1 MFAINLI
8 VAALLSAV
16 KGESDLDK
24 LASTYQNVEQWQK
37 RVKTVRQG
45 ILRGA
50 QLWPIPE
57 KTPLRPRIHST
68 RVYDGYIVEN
78 IVFESLPG
86 FFVTGNLYRPLK
98 VITPSPITLCPHG
111 HFEGGRFREDMQ
123 QRCATFARMGVVAFS
138 YDMVGWEES
147 TQLNHGDQPVL
158 TLQLWNSIRAIDFLV
173 SLQDTDSK
181 RIAVTGASGGGTQA
195 FLLAAVDDRIT
206 VSIPVVMVSSDFY
219 GGCNCE
225 SGLPI
230 HQSDD
235 HATNNADIA
244 AMAAPNPQLLIS
256 CGDDWTKNTPAHEY
270 PYIRNVYQLFG
281 AEGKVENLHLPE
293 EGHSYGY
300 QKRLGVYRFLAKYFD
315 LSLEAISNPDG
326 SVNELPNIIESREI
340 MAAFNQE
347 YQRPENTLQGQT
359 NIMAILRRAQGL

>member
-1 MFAINLI
+1 M
-8 VAALLSAV
+8 
-16 KGESDLDK
+16 
-24 LASTYQNVEQWQK
+24 
-37 RVKTVRQG
+37 
-45 ILRGA
+45 
-50 QLWPIPE
+50 
-57 KTPLRPRIHST
+57 
-68 RVYDGYIVEN
+68 
-78 IVFESLPG
+78 
-86 FFVTGNLYRPLK
+86 
-98 VITPSPITLCPHG
+98 LCPHG

-230 HQSDD
+230 HQSND

-281 AEGKVENLHLPE
+281 AEGKVENLHLPK

>member
-1 MFAINLI
+1 MFVINLI

-24 LASTYQNVEQWQK
+24 LASTYQNIEQWQK

-98 VITPSPITLCPHG
+98 VITPSPIMLCPHG

-123 QRCATFARMGVVAFS
+123 QRCATFARMGAVAFS

-147 TQLNHGDQPVL
+147 IQLNHGDQHVL

-173 SLQDTDSK
+173 SLQDIDSK

-206 VSIPVVMVSSDFY
+206 MSIPVVMVSSDFY

-235 HATNNADIA
+235 HATNNADMA

-256 CGDDWTKNTPAHEY
+256 CGDDWTKNTPTHEY

-281 AEGKVENLHLPE
+281 AEDKVEN
-293 EGHSYGY
+293 
-300 QKRLGVYRFLAKYFD
+300 
-315 LSLEAISNPDG
+315 
-326 SVNELPNIIESREI
+326 
-340 MAAFNQE
+340 
-347 YQRPENTLQGQT
+347 
-359 NIMAILRRAQGL
+359 